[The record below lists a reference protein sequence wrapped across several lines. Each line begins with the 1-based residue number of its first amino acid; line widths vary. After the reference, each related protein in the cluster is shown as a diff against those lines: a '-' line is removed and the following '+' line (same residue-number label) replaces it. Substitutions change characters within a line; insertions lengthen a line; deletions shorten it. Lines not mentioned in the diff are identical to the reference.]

1 LKTLD
6 WQKKKTWISLPFALE
21 FPSFCFAF
29 PSFGLENASSKF
41 VAAPSDASDDSR
53 SVRRVLGTV
62 PRTRLV
68 VIGAA
73 GRVDESLLEAAFA
86 SCAEASNFLAVAA
99 GSPDALDPLA
109 IDKVR

>member
-1 LKTLD
+1 M
-6 WQKKKTWISLPFALE
+6 
-21 FPSFCFAF
+21 
-29 PSFGLENASSKF
+29 
-41 VAAPSDASDDSR
+41 
-53 SVRRVLGTV
+53 

-73 GRVDESLLEAAFA
+73 GSVDESLLEAAFA
-86 SCAEASNFLAVAA
+86 SCAEAPNILALGA